1 MMLKALAI
9 ILSLTAASGAVAQ
22 TNAAINC
29 YLGGI
34 APNESLHDSVVT
46 FVNNAESA
54 VDILWVNYDG
64 VEEYYNTLQPGGSYS
79 QPTYYGHPW
88 VIYLAESNICKGIIV
103 PFAPQIRFEV
113 N

>member
-1 MMLKALAI
+1 MLLKIAAI
-9 ILSLTAASGAVAQ
+9 IVSLTVASGAVAQ
-22 TNAAINC
+22 TNSAINC

-34 APNESLHDSVVT
+34 VPNESRHDSVVT
-46 FVNNAESA
+46 FVNNALTE

-88 VIYLAESNICKGIIV
+88 VIYRAGSNICKGIIV
-103 PFAPQIRFEV
+103 PFSPEVRFEV